1 MEQQKEVSKM
11 IEIDFEKEAIKMMQ
25 ITQCSKTEAD
35 AFLCAQDEYFDM
47 IGLNVYE
54 DELHREHSLSADI
67 VVDDEEMCLYIS
79 SRTKLS
85 IEKCR
90 GLSLADLQYL
100 EELGAA
106 YNDKIEREVL

>member
-1 MEQQKEVSKM
+1 M
-11 IEIDFEKEAIKMMQ
+11 IEVDFEKEAIRMMQ

-35 AFLCAQDEYFDM
+35 VFLCAQDEYFDM

-54 DELHREHSLSADI
+54 DELHHEHLLSVDI

-90 GLSLADLQYL
+90 SLSLADLQYL
-100 EELGAA
+100 EELGVV